1 MRAQQAED
9 AGKGY
14 TWLPEFDQLTATLRN
29 HHDESYNDRVL
40 PCTAAFALHLGRTFK
55 PRTTYGAE
63 AFTTILAFVQK
74 ELRGVKVQNDT
85 FTRLLAFNSFAI
97 FQVNEAGLPN
107 APHTGVQKLI
117 RAMSSFGISET
128 PANPSA
134 IRKGLKTHDMFSE
147 DEVAHRVHVELAN
160 LLVLPAIRSRPEA
173 NQAIEDIVKDLDEK
187 YETFKEQCNQT
198 LSNATGTTDTCR

>member
-1 MRAQQAED
+1 MKVGEDRSRSGLHQMERYQLASKFIMQYLRKKNNIFCLSVSSLIEVRAQQAED

-14 TWLPEFDQLTATLRN
+14 TWLPEFDQLTLGLRE

-107 APHTGVQKLI
+107 APHTGV
-117 RAMSSFGISET
+117 
-128 PANPSA
+128 
-134 IRKGLKTHDMFSE
+134 
-147 DEVAHRVHVELAN
+147 
-160 LLVLPAIRSRPEA
+160 
-173 NQAIEDIVKDLDEK
+173 
-187 YETFKEQCNQT
+187 
-198 LSNATGTTDTCR
+198 

>member
-1 MRAQQAED
+1 MRAQQAEE
-9 AGKGY
+9 AGKSY
-14 TWLPEFDQLTATLRN
+14 TWLPEFDQLTLGLRE

-107 APHTGVQKLI
+107 AYVSDCRTHRTQGFK
-117 RAMSSFGISET
+117 SSY
-128 PANPSA
+128 
-134 IRKGLKTHDMFSE
+134 
-147 DEVAHRVHVELAN
+147 ELC
-160 LLVLPAIRSRPEA
+160 LVLASVRLLRTHQLQE
-173 NQAIEDIVKDLDEK
+173 KD
-187 YETFKEQCNQT
+187 
-198 LSNATGTTDTCR
+198 